1 MRERRVCNSNEQ
13 ADGDVSFK
21 EKKGLEEE
29 KMGGLDGEDTL
40 SPKYLLD
47 LQVETSTV
55 GLELSRSQLE
65 A

>member
-1 MRERRVCNSNEQ
+1 MRERRVYNSNEQ

-29 KMGGLDGEDTL
+29 KMGGLDGGDTL